1 MAKQLLVKLDGIR
14 VDVAGEPTD
23 YLIEKLGIV
32 ETLGGIANA
41 LSSTASRLSGDR
53 EEHGESSNWKHSPK
67 SLRLRPSGAGWLHAK
82 WVFEPSRERQSNPR
96 SHDTLAIEALLEL
109 GESGASA
116 QTAEVP
122 EDVRKISEALPHNVL
137 LWLGDADNPNRV
149 RIRRTEKRAPGL
161 ELDAGLELSEEEASL
176 VADLHA
182 IALECAAQ
190 LRPGPSAVEHGD
202 FLYDEQGLP
211 R

>member
-1 MAKQLLVKLDGIR
+1 MASQLFVTLDGI
-14 VDVAGEPTD
+14 DIGGEPTD

-32 ETLGGIANA
+32 ETLEVVSNA

-53 EEHGESSNWKHSPK
+53 ADHTESSNWKHSPK
-67 SLRLRPSGAGWLHAK
+67 GLQLRPSGAGWLQAQ
-82 WVFEPSRERQSNPR
+82 WVFEPSPERQSNPR
-96 SHDTLAIEALLEL
+96 SNETLAIEALLEL

-116 QTAEVP
+116 QSAEVP
-122 EDVRKISEALPHNVL
+122 EDVRKISEALPHDVL
-137 LWLGDADNPNRV
+137 LWLGDADSPNRV
-149 RIRRTEKRAPGL
+149 GIRRTEKRDPCM
-161 ELDAGLELSEEEASL
+161 DLSEEEAAL

-182 IALECAAQ
+182 IGLRCAAQ